1 MMPFGYNSRS
11 GCECNK
17 RKERKK
23 KQKKI
28 HTDDNKEKKEIFN
41 VFVYSIHFELL
52 TKKIAATRS
61 YKYDKEKLWHLL
73 KYIFAKKEESG

>member
-17 RKERKK
+17 RKEKK
-23 KQKKI
+23 KETKEI
-28 HTDDNKEKKEIFN
+28 HTDDSRGNKKFFN

-52 TKKIAATRS
+52 TKKIAVTRS
-61 YKYDKEKLWHLL
+61 LNMTKEKLWHLL
-73 KYIFAKKEESG
+73 KYIFAKKESD